1 MSYKRKWLKKFNVL
15 CVDNSHT
22 NLWNVKNATNYSA
35 NIVNYNFNNMETKM
49 TSMQIIN
56 LMIDLVDGEAL
67 VEPST
72 TKWHQPEEA
81 AEINSQ
87 SLH

>member
-15 CVDNSHT
+15 YVDNSHT
-22 NLWNVKNATNYSA
+22 NLWNVVHATNCSA
-35 NIVNYNFNNMETKM
+35 NIVNCNYNNMEIKM
-49 TSMQIIN
+49 TNMLIIN
-56 LMIDLVDGEAL
+56 LMIDLVDGEEL

-72 TKWHQPEEA
+72 TRWHQQEEVA
-81 AEINSQ
+81 DYNIQ